1 MNPSRATEVSQ
12 PLPQRVTL
20 TVIAQDPSVR
30 VAPAEG
36 EPERILTQRIR
47 IPAEHLEP
55 GPRGARFHVI
65 DYDSGTGKLRKPAT
79 VGVDDRDRFAEADD
93 GKLLSSA
100 EFRAQNVYAIAA
112 STLAVAEAA
121 LGRRLAWGFGGHQL
135 YLVPHAFPEEN
146 AYYSPEDGAIF
157 FGYVPEADGELQTA
171 LSHDIVAHETT
182 HAVLDGLRPRFSEPG
197 LPDQP
202 AFHEALA
209 DCVALLSV
217 FSLQAVVARLLDKG
231 GFEPRVPRE
240 KLSEESLRTTALF
253 AVAEELGRGGGHA
266 GGLRRSVELP
276 PDPSLLGRREYEE
289 PHTRGEVLVAAVM
302 RTLLSMWVE
311 RLQEITEKTA
321 DRERVV
327 EEGAKAADHL
337 LQMLL
342 RGIDYMPPVELEF
355 ADVLEAVLVAD
366 AVVAPDDEH
375 EYREALERNFNTF
388 GIKRPR
394 PGIVDLSQGPPPT
407 YERMN
412 YAILRSDKDE
422 VERFLWENADVFE
435 IDRAW
440 QTQVEGIRPSIRFG
454 PDGLLVTEAIA
465 HYVQRLE
472 LTAEE
477 AKQRGVAVPD
487 GVPPEMQ
494 LQLWGGG
501 VVVFDQF
508 GRAKLHHAKQLT
520 DWERQSRRLAYLWGH
535 GLIDSKNRL
544 GFTIS
549 TPRGQRF
556 AALHVGNEHAGE
568 EW

>member
-1 MNPSRATEVSQ
+1 MSPPQATEPAQ
-12 PLPQRVTL
+12 PLPQRIAM
-20 TVIAQDPSVR
+20 TVVAQDPSVR
-30 VAPAEG
+30 VSPPEG
-36 EPERILTQRIR
+36 GPEHILVEQIR

-55 GPRGARFHVI
+55 GPRGARFYVV
-65 DYDSGTGKLRKPAT
+65 DYDSGSGKLQKPAA
-79 VGVDDRDRFAEADD
+79 VSAGGKDRFAGADD
-93 GKLLSSA
+93 RKLLGSA

-112 STLAVAEAA
+112 SVLAAAEGA
-121 LGRRLAWGFGGHQL
+121 LGRRLSWGFGGHQL

-157 FGYVPEADGELQTA
+157 FGYVPGPADEVQTA

-217 FSLQAVVARLLDKG
+217 FSLPAVVARLLDQG
-231 GFEPRVPRE
+231 GFEQRVPKE
-240 KLSEESLRTTALF
+240 KLTEEALRETALF
-253 AVAEELGRGGGHA
+253 AVAEELGRGGGHS

-276 PDPSLLGRREYEE
+276 PDPGLLSRREYEE
-289 PHTRGEVLVAAVM
+289 PHTRGEVMVAAVM
-302 RTLLSMWVE
+302 QTLLRMWAE
-311 RLQEITEKTA
+311 RLPAITETTA

-337 LQMLL
+337 LHMLL

-355 ADVLEAVLVAD
+355 ADVLESVLVAD

-375 EYREALERNFNTF
+375 GYRDALEDKFGAF
-388 GIKRPR
+388 GIKRPQ
-394 PGIVDLSQGPPPT
+394 PGIVDLSKGPSPQ

-412 YAILRSDKDE
+412 YAVLRSDKDE
-422 VERFLWENADVFE
+422 VERFLWENAEVFG
-435 IDRAW
+435 IDREW

-454 PDGLLVTEAIA
+454 PDGLLVSEAIA

-472 LTAEE
+472 LTAAE
-477 AKQRGVAVPD
+477 AGQRGVSVPE
-487 GVPPEMQ
+487 GMPPEMP

-501 VVVFDQF
+501 VMVFDQF

-520 DWERQSRRLAYLWGH
+520 DWDRQSRRLGYLWSH
-535 GLIDSKNRL
+535 GLTDSKNRL
-544 GFTIS
+544 GFTIT

-556 AALHVGNEHAGE
+556 AALHVGSEYAGE

>member
-1 MNPSRATEVSQ
+1 MDRSQSDGASQ
-12 PLPQRVTL
+12 PLPQRVAL

-30 VAPAEG
+30 AAPAAG
-36 EPERILTQRIR
+36 EAERILVEQIR

-55 GPRGARFHVI
+55 GPRGARFYVV
-65 DYDSGTGKLRKPAT
+65 DYDSGSGKLRPPAKIR
-79 VGVDDRDRFAEADD
+79 VDGEDRFADADD
-93 GKLLSSA
+93 AKLIGSA
-100 EFRAQNVYAIAA
+100 DFRAQNVYAIAA
-112 STLAVAEAA
+112 SILAAAEAA
-121 LGRRLAWGFGGHQL
+121 LGRRLSWGFSGHQL

-157 FGYVPEADGELQTA
+157 FGYVPGADGEVQTA
-171 LSHDIVAHETT
+171 LSHDVVAHETT
-182 HAVLDGLRPRFSEPG
+182 HAILDGLRPRFSEPG

-209 DCVALLSV
+209 DCVALLAV
-217 FSLQAVVARLLDKG
+217 FSLEPVVARLLDKG
-231 GFEPRVPRE
+231 GFEERVPKA
-240 KLSEESLRTTALF
+240 KLTEESLRETALF
-253 AVAEELGRGGGHA
+253 AVAEELGRGGGHS
-266 GGLRRSVELP
+266 GGLRRSVELK
-276 PDPSLLGRREYEE
+276 PDPGLLGKREYEE

-302 RTLLSMWVE
+302 QTLLSMWVE
-311 RLQEITEKTA
+311 RLPAITETTA

-337 LQMLL
+337 LHMLL

-355 ADVLEAVLVAD
+355 DDVLEAVLVAD

-375 EYREALERNFNTF
+375 GYRAALARNFRAF
-388 GIKRPR
+388 GIERPAQ
-394 PGIVDLSQGPPPT
+394 GIVDLSQGASPV

-412 YAILRSDKDE
+412 YAVLRSDKDE

-435 IDRAW
+435 IDREW

-472 LTAEE
+472 LTAAE
-477 AKQRGVAVPD
+477 AKQRGVAVPA

-501 VVVFDQF
+501 VMVFDQF
-508 GRAKLHHAKQLT
+508 GRAKLHHAKRLT
-520 DWERQSRRLAYLWGH
+520 DWDRQSRRLAYLWSH
-535 GLIDSKNRL
+535 GLTDSRNRL
-544 GFTIS
+544 GFTITTS
-549 TPRGQRF
+549 RGQRF
-556 AALHVGNEHAGE
+556 AALHLGSEYAGE